1 MPQSPM
7 SICGATSRLSKS
19 LMQKLCSSESCKIV
33 SQGGGDITI
42 LQFGLGSEAFKLWK
56 EHYLPGGNEPD
67 ILDDSDPVY
76 NIAPAFARGAIIPP
90 LAAVGFIIQDVAKA
104 LATYAPL
111 RKVHFNGGA
120 LPVIPLAFVGCPP
133 LGFTFHHS
141 TISAYKV
148 LERIQTGVGLP
159 NIAALAPGINIV
171 QLNVVYSNCALSILL
186 VKLWLGYWPR
196 LSEAGTNLLQVL
208 RLRPRASLLQ
218 GMSEPALHILEA
230 LSSRVERLERIGK
243 RIKIGLVRVC
253 GVFGLGFS
261 VDSVH
266 TSLHHGARR
275 GFRTASASF

>member
-1 MPQSPM
+1 
-7 SICGATSRLSKS
+7 
-19 LMQKLCSSESCKIV
+19 V

-111 RKVHFNGGA
+111 RKVHLNGGA
-120 LPVIPLAFVGCPP
+120 LPVIPLALVGYPP

-159 NIAALAPGINIV
+159 NIAALAPGTNIV

-186 VKLWLGYWPR
+186 VKL
-196 LSEAGTNLLQVL
+196 
-208 RLRPRASLLQ
+208 
-218 GMSEPALHILEA
+218 
-230 LSSRVERLERIGK
+230 
-243 RIKIGLVRVC
+243 
-253 GVFGLGFS
+253 
-261 VDSVH
+261 
-266 TSLHHGARR
+266 
-275 GFRTASASF
+275 